1 MEHFHFPF
9 SKSNINLFHTIKGLV
24 VFYVRHKSFLPLPL
38 DYRVE
43 NHQDDIN
50 LIFDELLVDG

>member
-1 MEHFHFPF
+1 MTREF